1 MKAKYL
7 LAMGAACLAMAACNQ
22 APQQTSGLHL
32 EYMDQTQ
39 KPGTDFYQYV
49 NGGWQKLHPL
59 PSDKARFATF
69 DMLSERASEALST
82 MVQDLAKQQN
92 PTGTNEQ
99 KVGDLFSL
107 VMDSVRLNA
116 EGAEPIKADLA
127 EIAALK
133 SQKDVY
139 ELLAKLNKRGVSA
152 YYGLGVGTDAKNSKA
167 HIMSLRQGSLSLGQI
182 DYYKENDDNTVRIRE
197 AFKQH
202 IVNMF
207 KLAGFSD
214 ADAQKARDVVMD
226 VENELANN
234 FRSRV
239 QMRDPEANY
248 NKMTIDEVKKLYPS
262 IPFQKIFDI
271 MGIKGEVKEMV
282 VGQPEAITA
291 AMKLI
296 DKLPVDKQILYLQ
309 WKQISSAAN
318 TLSDAFVAESFDFNS
333 RVMAGV
339 QVQEPRWKRALRA
352 TEGSLGEVLG
362 QLYVEK
368 FFPPEA
374 KARMQQLVKS
384 EQDALA
390 ERIKAL
396 TWMSDA
402 TKEKALAK
410 LASFRVKIGYPDE
423 WKDYSALTVDPQKSY
438 YENSKV
444 ARLWRYQEQIDKVG
458 KPVDPT
464 EWHMTP
470 QTVNAYYSSTTNEI
484 CFPAG
489 ILQPP
494 FFDMN
499 ADDAFNY
506 GGIGVVIGHEMSHG
520 FDDSGRQF
528 DKDGNMSGWWD
539 EKDNENFKER
549 AQVLVDFFSGIE
561 VAPGVYGNGA
571 LTLGENIGDHGGLKI
586 AYTAY
591 KNATKDNPLPEK
603 DGFTAD
609 QRFFLAFAGVWAN
622 NITDQEILRRT
633 KTDSHSLGRWRVN
646 GALPQIDAWY
656 EAFNITEADPMF
668 IPKEKRADVW

>member
-1 MKAKYL
+1 
-7 LAMGAACLAMAACNQ
+7 
-22 APQQTSGLHL
+22 
-32 EYMDQTQ
+32 
-39 KPGTDFYQYV
+39 
-49 NGGWQKLHPL
+49 
-59 PSDKARFATF
+59 
-69 DMLSERASEALST
+69 
-82 MVQDLAKQQN
+82 
-92 PTGTNEQ
+92 
-99 KVGDLFSL
+99 
-107 VMDSVRLNA
+107 MDSARLNA

-133 SQKDVY
+133 NQKDVY

-152 YYGLGVGTDAKNSKA
+152 YYGLGVGTDAKNSKE
-167 HIMSLRQGSLSLGQI
+167 HIMSLRQGSLSLGQT
-182 DYYKENDDNTVRIRE
+182 DYYKENDENTVRIRE
-197 AFKQH
+197 GFKKH

-271 MGIKGEVKEMV
+271 MGIKGEVKEMI
-282 VGQPEAITA
+282 VGQPEAIIA

-318 TLSDAFVAESFDFNS
+318 TLSDAFV
-333 RVMAGV
+333 
-339 QVQEPRWKRALRA
+339 
-352 TEGSLGEVLG
+352 LGEVLG

-423 WKDYSALTVDPQKSY
+423 WKDYSALTVDPEKSY

-444 ARLWRYQEQIDKVG
+444 ARLWRYQEQIDKFG

-494 FFDMN
+494 FFDRN

-549 AQVLVDFFSGIE
+549 AQVLVDFFSSIE

-591 KNATKDNPLPEK
+591 KNATKDNPLPDK

>member
-7 LAMGAACLAMAACNQ
+7 LTMVASLSLAACDQ
-22 APQQTSGLHL
+22 SPKQTSGLHL

-59 PSDKARFATF
+59 PADKARFATF

-82 MVQDLAKQQN
+82 MVQELAKTQHE
-92 PTGTNEQ
+92 TGTNEQ
-99 KVGDLFSL
+99 KVGDMFTL

-116 EGAEPIKADLA
+116 EGADPIKADLA

-133 SQKDVY
+133 NPKDVY

-197 AFKQH
+197 AFKKH

-207 KLAGFSD
+207 KLAGYSD
-214 ADAQKARDVVMD
+214 AYAEKARDVVME

-234 FRSRV
+234 FRSRT
-239 QMRDPEANY
+239 QLRDPEANY

-262 IPFQKIFDI
+262 VPFQKIFDI
-271 MGIKGEVKEMV
+271 MGIQGEVNEIV
-282 VGQPEAITA
+282 VGQPEAISA
-291 AMKLI
+291 AVKII
-296 DKLPVDKQILYLQ
+296 DKLSVDKQILYLQ

-318 TLSDAFVAESFDFNS
+318 NLSDAFVAESFDFNN

-339 QVQEPRWKRALRA
+339 QQQEPRWKRALRA

-362 QLYVEK
+362 QLYVKE

-374 KARMQQLVKS
+374 KARMVELVKS
-384 EQDALA
+384 EQEALG

-402 TKEKALAK
+402 TKEQALAK
-410 LASFRVKIGYPDE
+410 LATFRVKIGYPDE
-423 WKDYSALTVDPQKSY
+423 WKDYSGLTVDPQKSY
-438 YENSKV
+438 YENAKV
-444 ARLWRYQEQIDKVG
+444 ARLWRYQEQIDKFG

-528 DKDGNMSGWWD
+528 DKDGNMSGWWS
-539 EKDNENFKER
+539 EEDNKNFKER
-549 AQVLVDFFSGIE
+549 AQVLIDFFSSIE

-571 LTLGENIGDHGGLKI
+571 MTLGENIGDHGGLKI

-591 KNATKDNPLPEK
+591 KNATKDNPLPDK

-633 KTDSHSLGRWRVN
+633 KTDVHSLGRWRVN

-656 EAFNITEADPMF
+656 EAFNITENDPMF

>member
-1 MKAKYL
+1 MKAKL
-7 LAMGAACLAMAACNQ
+7 FLTMVAGIAMAACNQ

-59 PSDKARFATF
+59 PGDKARFATF

-82 MVQDLAKQQN
+82 MVQELAKTQHE
-92 PTGTNEQ
+92 TGTNEQ
-99 KVGDLFSL
+99 KVGDLFTL
-107 VMDSVRLNA
+107 VMDSARLNA

-133 SQKDVY
+133 NQKDVY

-152 YYGLGVGTDAKNSKA
+152 YYGLGVGTDAKNSKE
-167 HIMSLRQGSLSLGQI
+167 HIMSLRQGSLSLGQT
-182 DYYKENDDNTVRIRE
+182 DYYKENDENTVRIRE
-197 AFKQH
+197 GFKKH

-271 MGIKGEVKEMV
+271 MGIKGEVKEMI

-318 TLSDAFVAESFDFNS
+318 TLSDAFVTESFDFNS

-339 QVQEPRWKRALRA
+339 QQQEPRWKRALRA

-423 WKDYSALTVDPQKSY
+423 WKDYSALTVDPEKSY

-444 ARLWRYQEQIDKVG
+444 ARLWRYQEQIDKFG

-520 FDDSGRQF
+520 FDD
-528 DKDGNMSGWWD
+528 

-549 AQVLVDFFSGIE
+549 AQVLVDFFSSIE

-591 KNATKDNPLPEK
+591 KNATKDNPLPDK

>member
-1 MKAKYL
+1 MKAKL
-7 LAMGAACLAMAACNQ
+7 FLTMVAGIAMAACNQ

-59 PSDKARFATF
+59 PGDKARFATF

-82 MVQDLAKQQN
+82 MVQELAKTQHE
-92 PTGTNEQ
+92 TGTNEQ
-99 KVGDLFSL
+99 KVGDLFTL
-107 VMDSVRLNA
+107 VMDSARLNA

-152 YYGLGVGTDAKNSKA
+152 YYGLGVGTDAKNSKE
-167 HIMSLRQGSLSLGQI
+167 HIMSLRQGSLSLGQT
-182 DYYKENDDNTVRIRE
+182 DYYKENDENTVRIRE
-197 AFKQH
+197 GFKKH

-271 MGIKGEVKEMV
+271 MGIKGEVKEMI

-318 TLSDAFVAESFDFNS
+318 TLSDAFVTESFDFNS

-339 QVQEPRWKRALRA
+339 QQQEPRWKRALRA

-423 WKDYSALTVDPQKSY
+423 WKDYSALTVDPEKSY

-444 ARLWRYQEQIDKVG
+444 ARLWR
-458 KPVDPT
+458 
-464 EWHMTP
+464 
-470 QTVNAYYSSTTNEI
+470 
-484 CFPAG
+484 
-489 ILQPP
+489 
-494 FFDMN
+494 
-499 ADDAFNY
+499 
-506 GGIGVVIGHEMSHG
+506 
-520 FDDSGRQF
+520 
-528 DKDGNMSGWWD
+528 
-539 EKDNENFKER
+539 
-549 AQVLVDFFSGIE
+549 
-561 VAPGVYGNGA
+561 
-571 LTLGENIGDHGGLKI
+571 
-586 AYTAY
+586 
-591 KNATKDNPLPEK
+591 
-603 DGFTAD
+603 
-609 QRFFLAFAGVWAN
+609 
-622 NITDQEILRRT
+622 
-633 KTDSHSLGRWRVN
+633 
-646 GALPQIDAWY
+646 
-656 EAFNITEADPMF
+656 
-668 IPKEKRADVW
+668 